1 MERSS
6 RKEKVST
13 NFDSRIQEKKKER
26 SKSLEN
32 NQKINQINKE
42 LRYLVSNS
50 PKYFYFN

>member
-6 RKEKVST
+6 RKEKISA
-13 NFDSRIQEKKKER
+13 NFNSRIQENKKER

-42 LRYLVSNS
+42 LRYWVSH
-50 PKYFYFN
+50 